1 MNLET
6 VGKRLYLKAIILLC
20 YLTFATEIVTEPKPS
35 ENEELKKMLVAIER
49 TTRETRF
56 YTDVETISDHVMQ
69 ALSKVNRA
77 QFVPEYAIDDAF
89 ENHPLRIGYGQTISQ
104 PFIVALMT
112 HLLEIQ
118 PDDRILE
125 IGTGSG
131 YQAAIAAELASQ
143 VYTVE
148 IISELADLADKRL
161 KSIGY
166 TNVLVKA
173 GDGWYGWPE
182 AAPFDGIL
190 VTAVAPEIPPQLL
203 SQLAVGGRLVMP
215 VGHPRGSQELVLIT
229 RLSSSEISSKDILP
243 VRFVPMTGE
252 GILTLRDR

>member
-56 YTDVETISDHVMQ
+56 YTDVKTISDHVMQ

-148 IISELADLADKRL
+148 IIAKLAESADRRL

-166 TNVLVKA
+166 KNILVKA
-173 GDGWYGWPE
+173 GDGWY
-182 AAPFDGIL
+182 
-190 VTAVAPEIPPQLL
+190 L
-203 SQLAVGGRLVMP
+203 S
-215 VGHPRGSQELVLIT
+215 LIH
-229 RLSSSEISSKDILP
+229 I
-243 VRFVPMTGE
+243 
-252 GILTLRDR
+252 